1 MSWYCLRNRLLQR
14 CKVLTGISGTDPWR
28 ITLNQSL
35 MSEESMQL
43 MEARIPEL
51 AGSAFKLAYW
61 QALTISGTVME
72 ARHGELVETTAEG
85 AVRVIRSI
93 AKPTPVRVGEKRV
106 RASKA

>member
-1 MSWYCLRNRLLQR
+1 MQR
-14 CKVLTGISGTDPWR
+14 
-28 ITLNQSL
+28 
-35 MSEESMQL
+35 

-85 AVRVIRSI
+85 TVRVIRSI
-93 AKPTPVRVGEKRV
+93 AKPTPVENWNTSNTSPAARWSQIAWSVVSITSG
-106 RASKA
+106 

>member
-1 MSWYCLRNRLLQR
+1 MNHSR
-14 CKVLTGISGTDPWR
+14 
-28 ITLNQSL
+28 
-35 MSEESMQL
+35 MSEESIQR

-61 QALTISGTVME
+61 QALTINGKVME
-72 ARHGELVETTAEG
+72 ARHGKLVETTAEG

-106 RASKA
+106 RARKA